1 MSVAALSWPAAS
13 VYIAVIVAIAI
24 VVGVLIW
31 SIFRTGRPQSHTT
44 TASGSRKANHRRL
57 HAQSDRHGSAS

>member
-1 MSVAALSWPAAS
+1 MSIAALSWPAAS

-31 SIFRTGRPQSHTT
+31 SIFRTGQ
-44 TASGSRKANHRRL
+44 TAIARDNGKQESQNKPPATPRAV
-57 HAQSDRHGSAS
+57 